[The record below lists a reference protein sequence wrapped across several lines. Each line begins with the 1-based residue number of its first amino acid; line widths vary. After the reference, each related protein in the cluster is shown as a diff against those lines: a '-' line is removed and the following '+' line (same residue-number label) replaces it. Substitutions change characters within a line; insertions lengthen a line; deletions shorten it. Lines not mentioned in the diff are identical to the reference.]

1 MRGDMQG
8 RVSTCC
14 LLKTKPTTAIAKLNS
29 IFNSAAVTIIH
40 VSNKNE
46 VLIKRLNGARCHPT
60 FAPGYLVINSQP
72 SEIYKKHHDGLFYTC
87 LAGFNFPGV
96 GNPPELYCTWDTIT
110 PSRSLIWCSCYDGF
124 FGAKLDVPLD
134 YQNTKLGRASVP
146 LIKLPANPTSSYGPY
161 QGMVLINPGGPG
173 GSSVDEVQN
182 NGVAYYQAGPS
193 QCSFFTGSSALSIF
207 SRFNQSFVRL
217 NPQEAKAKNWANA
230 TDIESALLTLKTAL
244 SGSVALPT
252 EAIVMLVGNPTPAG
266 DANAE
271 FRLGTLCT
279 DQGNKWYNKSLEDLS
294 PAIEHLR
301 EVSIIGEIIIKSMLG
316 CLSWSI
322 KAAEAYSGP
331 FGGDTQTPILFVG
344 NTYDP
349 VSPVTNALAAAP
361 KYKDAQ
367 VVTVDATGHTSRMT
381 DNTCQ
386 KPKVN
391 AYFQTTQLPG
401 NDSYCALEAGSLG
414 IVLNATLEDI
424 INQASLSQL
433 QVG

>member
-1 MRGDMQG
+1 MFPDRMADGI
-8 RVSTCC
+8 
-14 LLKTKPTTAIAKLNS
+14 IAS
-29 IFNSAAVTIIH
+29 F
-40 VSNKNE
+40 
-46 VLIKRLNGARCHPT
+46 
-60 FAPGYLVINSQP
+60 F
-72 SEIYKKHHDGLFYTC
+72 IYCF
-87 LAGFNFPGV
+87 
-96 GNPPELYCTWDTIT
+96 E
-110 PSRSLIWCSCYDGF
+110 
-124 FGAKLDVPLD
+124 
-134 YQNTKLGRASVP
+134 
-146 LIKLPANPTSSYGPY
+146 
-161 QGMVLINPGGPG
+161 
-173 GSSVDEVQN
+173 
-182 NGVAYYQAGPS
+182 AGPS

-207 SRFNQSFVRL
+207 SRFSQSFVRL

-244 SGSVALPT
+244 SGSVASPVLTFSSLSDALVALEQAIAIQNVAAWT
-252 EAIVMLVGNPTPAG
+252 EAIVMLVGDPTPAG

-279 DQGNKWYNKSLEDLS
+279 DQGNKWYKKSLEDLY

-322 KAAEAYSGP
+322 KAAEVYSGP